1 MAFEQVIS
9 FLLSASI
16 LGLASGTIYGVIAL
30 GFVLLY
36 RVGKIVNIAVGD
48 MVLIGAYLILFYSE
62 LGLVPNPLFNLLLS
76 LGLAALTTVILAFFT
91 ERFLIRPLYGQS
103 ILSLI
108 MMTVALALILRGITI
123 SRWGTQL
130 KIFPGQHEIF
140 PAVPL
145 ELGYIKLPYVM
156 VWSMLGA
163 VILFGF
169 FFYIFKRTLFGFA
182 MRAVSLEPEAAAT
195 HGISIRKIYTYSWI
209 IAYVAAVLGGLIMG
223 VINGLTVNISVIGL
237 TKALPAALIGGI
249 DSPGG
254 AVLGGLLLGLIE
266 STIGTYLNPIIP
278 GIREVMPFIIL
289 LIVLVFRPYGLFGT
303 RRIERV

>member
-1 MAFEQVIS
+1 MAFEFMSFWIS
-9 FLLSASI
+9 ATI
-16 LGLASGTIYGVIAL
+16 LGLAAGTIYGVIAL

-48 MVLIGAYLILFYSE
+48 MVLIGAYLILFFSE
-62 LGLVPNPLFNLLLS
+62 LHLVPDPLLNLLVG
-76 LGLAALTTVILAFFT
+76 LGLAAITSVVLAFFT

-123 SRWGTQL
+123 ARWGTDL
-130 KIFPGQHEIF
+130 KIFPEQHVIF

-145 ELGYIKLPYVM
+145 DLGFVKLPYVM
-156 VWSMLGA
+156 IWSTLGA
-163 VILFGF
+163 AILFGF
-169 FFYIFKRTLFGFA
+169 FFYIFRRTLFGFA

-209 IAYVAAVLGGLIMG
+209 IAYIAAVLGGLIMG
-223 VINGLTVNISVIGL
+223 IINGLTVNLSVIGL

-254 AVLGGLLLGLIE
+254 AILGGLLLGLIE
-266 STIGTYLNPIIP
+266 STIGTYLNPMIP
-278 GIREVMPFIIL
+278 GIREVIPFIIL
-289 LIVLVFRPYGLFGT
+289 LLVLIFRPYGLFGT
-303 RRIERV
+303 VRIERV